1 MSIYIAQP
9 QNEAQ
14 DKAIKAVL
22 DALGIPYK
30 TEPAVPAY
38 NSEFEEKMR
47 RGEEDKKS
55 GHYKIIKTDDLW
67 K

>member
-30 TEPAVPAY
+30 TEASVATY
-38 NSEFEEKMR
+38 NLEFEEKMR
-47 RGEEDKKS
+47 LGEEEKKS
-55 GHYKIIKTDDLW
+55 GYYKIIKTDDLW